1 MDTKG
6 AAVDTKRLYRVE
18 EAAALLSLGR
28 SKTWEMVSVGELK
41 TIRIG
46 RSVRIPADEL
56 DRFVAERVAATSA
69 V

>member
-1 MDTKG
+1 M
-6 AAVDTKRLYRVE
+6 DTKRLYRVE

-28 SKTWEMVSVGELK
+28 SKTWEMCSAGELK

-69 V
+69 A